1 MNWQVGIVNGALF
14 ASLCGCCIQAALYH
28 DWKWINI
35 FYWDSVILII
45 FLSTISG

>member
-14 ASLCGCCIQAALYH
+14 ASLGGCCIRAALYH

-35 FYWDSVILII
+35 FYWGSILTIALLSSI
-45 FLSTISG
+45 FY